1 MTPGQCRAARSWL
14 AWNMT
19 ETARRAGISRT
30 TLVKFEK
37 GGNINY
43 RSLDKIRRA
52 FEAEGMEFRG
62 RIHVIYR
69 GAEDED

>member
-14 AWNMT
+14 DWSILA
-19 ETARRAGISRT
+19 TAKRAKISKT
-30 TLVKFEK
+30 TLTKFER
-37 GGNINY
+37 GGNITY
-43 RSLDKIRRA
+43 RSLDKIRRV

-69 GAEDED
+69 GAEEED